1 MLLSNQ
7 KLKQVQVSLSVKTD
21 KLKRGFAEWA
31 SFRLNNTTNVQRSLL
46 QKDAPTSDGVDPVF
60 VRATANTADSRDERL
75 VYLYFCFHL
84 YFLSVDL
91 MYVKNKNFGL
101 SFKRR

>member
-31 SFRLNNTTNVQRSLL
+31 SFRLNNTTKVQRSLL
-46 QKDAPTSDGVDPVF
+46 QKD
-60 VRATANTADSRDERL
+60 
-75 VYLYFCFHL
+75 
-84 YFLSVDL
+84 
-91 MYVKNKNFGL
+91 
-101 SFKRR
+101 